1 MACII
6 NSIAERLGDLAEGL
20 QVTTASGATYTAVG
34 PRRAIGGTIP
44 ESPFVEVGNEAVTF
58 DRSGASCTVNVTVDV
73 VFYMRFSNPNE
84 EAEVLRRFLCA
95 YHAALKADPTLGGL
109 VESAAVESS
118 RVDLIQTEG
127 SEFWARVIVVGVRYV
142 EC

>member
-1 MACII
+1 M
-6 NSIAERLGDLAEGL
+6 
-20 QVTTASGATYTAVG
+20 QVTTVSGATYTAVG

-44 ESPFVEVGNEAVTF
+44 ESPFVEVGNEAVDF
-58 DRSGASCTVNVTVDV
+58 ERLGGQSCTVNVSVDV

-84 EAEVLRRFLCA
+84 EAEALRRFLCA
-95 YHAALKADPTLGGL
+95 YHAALKANPTLGGL

-127 SEFWARVIVVGVRYV
+127 AEFWARAIVVGVRYV